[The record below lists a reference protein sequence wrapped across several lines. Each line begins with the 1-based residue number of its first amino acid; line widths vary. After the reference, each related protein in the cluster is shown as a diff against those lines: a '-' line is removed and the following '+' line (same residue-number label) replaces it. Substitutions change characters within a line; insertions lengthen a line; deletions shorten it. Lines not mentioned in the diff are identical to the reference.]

1 MIAVAP
7 AVEASQWLAIRG
19 VVSSC
24 LQTRNKAS
32 CTRALLVAESLQQK
46 AAESNNYRC
55 QSQLLGVQAD
65 VIMVQL
71 KAGRGEKALASL
83 ADADQ
88 NCKGL

>member
-1 MIAVAP
+1 M
-7 AVEASQWLAIRG
+7 
-19 VVSSC
+19 
-24 LQTRNKAS
+24 
-32 CTRALLVAESLQQK
+32 LVA
-46 AAESNNYRC
+46 AATAA
-55 QSQLLGVQAD
+55 LPALVADFVLAD